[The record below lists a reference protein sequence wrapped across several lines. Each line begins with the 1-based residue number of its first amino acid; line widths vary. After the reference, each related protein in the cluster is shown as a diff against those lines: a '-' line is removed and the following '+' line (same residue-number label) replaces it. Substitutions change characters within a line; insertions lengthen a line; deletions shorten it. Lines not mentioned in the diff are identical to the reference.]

1 MNLFHVPDYAIFVGQ
16 DYKRKRR
23 MEEGK
28 REREEGRKMAVRKRG
43 RERERRQ
50 LLGSYTSFL
59 EEII

>member
-1 MNLFHVPDYAIFVGQ
+1 
-16 DYKRKRR
+16 

-50 LLGSYTSFL
+50 LLGSYNSFL